1 MLGSGAQ
8 TTIDTIYAT
17 TKKAVETAT
26 TEGIKDITKSNVC
39 FMCKMFAHFAIS
51 DIRIYLSRK
60 KL

>member
-39 FMCKMFAHFAIS
+39 FMCKMLY
-51 DIRIYLSRK
+51 IYPGRNCNYLCTSVC
-60 KL
+60 